1 MGLGDTSWI
10 RPSDTRRYMPSAQS
24 AFLPSKMRAFLK
36 SSGVIGGL
44 SLSRDQSASCLR
56 RKQAHVF
63 HAASGSLR
71 PNQRTIVG
79 ASKICNYDC
88 GALYSDLANP
98 AFSEICDECRERR
111 NIMRKL
117 SVGTKT
123 FSRRRFLIGS
133 AAAGMLA
140 STNTRAADLRY
151 RLGLSQPV
159 DSPNYIRLR
168 EMADNV
174 RAETAG
180 RMQIDIY
187 PAGQLGSDNVM
198 LAMLQKNEMEMY
210 MAGNVFGPL
219 VPVTEMPGLP
229 FIFNNPG
236 EVFAALD
243 GDLGEYIRREM
254 MAKGIFVFRRGF
266 DNGFH
271 HLTTSTK
278 PIRAV
283 DDLVGMKIR
292 TPVQKMTVDFF
303 ESLGAK
309 PMTFTLSQLY
319 QVCKDR
325 TVDGQTDP
333 LGLVLLMKPY
343 EVQTYLSLTNHW
355 WSGFTLTANAQAWKA
370 LPADMQAIIQKHA
383 DAAALAQRN
392 DIEKLNAGALDA
404 LRSKGMIVNEADT
417 SGFRKPLGAFY
428 ARWKENYGTKAWAL
442 LEARVGKLV

>member
-1 MGLGDTSWI
+1 MHK
-10 RPSDTRRYMPSAQS
+10 P
-24 AFLPSKMRAFLK
+24 F
-36 SSGVIGGL
+36 
-44 SLSRDQSASCLR
+44 
-56 RKQAHVF
+56 
-63 HAASGSLR
+63 
-71 PNQRTIVG
+71 
-79 ASKICNYDC
+79 
-88 GALYSDLANP
+88 
-98 AFSEICDECRERR
+98 
-111 NIMRKL
+111 
-117 SVGTKT
+117 VGTKIL
-123 FSRRRFLIGS
+123 SRRRFLIGS
-133 AAAGMLA
+133 AAMAMLA
-140 STNTRAADLRY
+140 STDTRAADLRY

-159 DSPNYIRLR
+159 DSPNYIRLKK
-168 EMADNV
+168 MADNV

-243 GDLGEYIRREM
+243 GDLGEYIRGEM

-278 PIRAV
+278 PIRTV
-283 DDLVGMKIR
+283 NDLVGMKIR

-333 LGLVLLMKPY
+333 LGLVLLMKLY

-370 LPADMQAIIQKHA
+370 LPADIQAIVQKHA

-428 ARWKENYGTKAWAL
+428 ARWKENYGTTAWAL